1 MSELERATPP
11 DSKWFW
17 ILLLAAMFVVAIAWF
32 ANPLGSQH
40 VPPTG
45 GPTSQSTP
53 VDPAE
58 AASPTVPMILP
69 KTSG

>member
-1 MSELERATPP
+1 MTELDRGKLP

-17 ILLLAAMFVVAIAWF
+17 MILLIAMLVVVVFWF
-32 ANPLGSQH
+32 ANPLGGIR

-58 AASPTVPMILP
+58 QASPSVPLTLP
-69 KTSG
+69 KTPG

>member
-1 MSELERATPP
+1 MTDLDRAKSP

-17 ILLLAAMFVVAIAWF
+17 ILLLIALLVMAVCWF
-32 ANPLGSQH
+32 ANPLGGVR

-45 GPTSQSTP
+45 NATSQSTP

-58 AASPTVPMILP
+58 QASPSVPLTLP
-69 KTSG
+69 STPG

>member
-1 MSELERATPP
+1 MTDLDRGKLP

-17 ILLLAAMFVVAIAWF
+17 LLLLIALLVVVVMWF
-32 ANPLGSQH
+32 ANPLGSMR

-45 GPTSQSTP
+45 GTTSQSTP

-58 AASPTVPMILP
+58 RASPSVPLTLP
-69 KTSG
+69 STPG

>member
-1 MSELERATPP
+1 MTDLDRGKLP

-17 ILLLAAMFVVAIAWF
+17 MLLLLAMLVVTIFWF
-32 ANPLGSQH
+32 ANPLGNMR
-40 VPPTG
+40 VPPAG

-58 AASPTVPMILP
+58 QASPSVPLTLP
-69 KTSG
+69 STPG